1 MKLTRFLII
10 NNKSCKLVDFT
21 PQVILPTSIIGK
33 TDSGKSTILRSI
45 HGFFSQK
52 APQPII
58 KEDGFASEI
67 ASTCLSQEDLNS
79 ELQKISLPDFT
90 INSEKFIL
98 FVSEL
103 TLDPD
108 ESAENQELSST
119 LQWAIEKNP
128 SKIVV
133 AKYFDFAVPTGK
145 YLILSSDQESN
156 PLQLWKQSA
165 TTLKTKREELN
176 LTDADIRNDNSTG
189 RFKNFELV
197 RAIYEKLTCSIQ
209 WVEYPDFHKD
219 SAFFPSVA
227 YFDWN
232 KLNTE
237 EIGTLVKGVLTSTI
251 EPHKNK
257 LIAQASVAN
266 TEANQEINNEI
277 TQQAASLLDELPS
290 IESIQAKVEFKVT
303 DQISEITVKKKHS
316 DGPVLLESQG
326 EGFKKQVGFAFVK
339 WGAKKVT
346 ESVKNNNIWLFDEPE
361 THLFPADQ
369 REFFE
374 SLKKLS
380 TSAAQIILATHST
393 VFVDR
398 SKFNE
403 IKLAT
408 LENGYT
414 SLSQATSS
422 EDLFDLLGIKNSD
435 FLFFDK
441 FLVVEGPTE
450 RTLIP
455 YFYQLKYGTSM
466 AEDSIQLVCL
476 SGAEKIGA
484 ALSFFSDAFANFRS
498 TNKTCYYILDADAS
512 QTGTNIFHVG
522 KADIEDSLPNEI
534 WINVVKNRCGLDITT
549 QELDDIRG
557 KIDKTKQ
564 NTKLHKAL
572 SDWVIQKSSNSMKLP
587 KKTEC
592 AEYIK
597 TIVTDSSLIDAKI
610 IEAFEAARN

>member
-1 MKLTRFLII
+1 M
-10 NNKSCKLVDFT
+10 
-21 PQVILPTSIIGK
+21 PTSIIGK

-58 KEDGFASEI
+58 KEDGSASEI
-67 ASTCLSQEDLNS
+67 ASTCLSQDDLNH
-79 ELQKISLPDFT
+79 ELQKKSLPNFT
-90 INSEKFIL
+90 INSEKFVL

-108 ESAENQELSST
+108 ENVENQELSPT

-128 SKIVV
+128 SKIIIV
-133 AKYFDFAVPTGK
+133 KYFDFSVPTGK
-145 YLILSSDQESN
+145 YFILSSDQEGDS
-156 PLQLWKQSA
+156 LQLWKQSA
-165 TTLKTKREELN
+165 TTLKAKREELK

-197 RAIYEKLTCSIQ
+197 RGIYEKLTCSMQ
-209 WVEYPDFHKD
+209 WVEYPEFNKD
-219 SAFFPSVA
+219 GAFFPYVE

-237 EIGTLVKGVLTSTI
+237 QIGTLVKGVLTSTI

-257 LIAQASVAN
+257 LIAQASTAN
-266 TEANQEINNEI
+266 TEANQDINNEI
-277 TQQAASLLDELPS
+277 TQQTTSLLDELPS

-303 DQISEITVKKKHS
+303 DQISEITIKKKHS

-380 TSAAQIILATHST
+380 TTAAQIILATHST

-450 RTLIP
+450 KTLIP
-455 YFYQLKYGTSM
+455 FFYQLKYGETL
-466 AEDSIQLVCL
+466 ADDSIQLVCL

-484 ALSFFSDAFANFRS
+484 ALNFFTDAFSNFRS

-512 QTGTNIFHVG
+512 HTGTNIYHVG
-522 KADIEDSLPNEI
+522 KADIEDSIPNEI
-534 WINVVKNRCGLDITT
+534 WVNVVKNHCGLDINA
-549 QELDDIRG
+549 QELDDIRSR
-557 KIDKTKQ
+557 IDKTKH

-572 SDWVIQKSSNSMKLP
+572 GDLVAQKSGKSAQLP

-597 TIVTDSSLIDAKI
+597 TIFTDSSLIDSKI
-610 IEAFEAARN
+610 IEAFEAVRK

>member
-1 MKLTRFLII
+1 MKLSRFLII
-10 NNKSCKLVDFT
+10 NNKSCRLVDFV
-21 PQVILPTSIIGK
+21 PQVNLPTSIIGK

-58 KEDGFASEI
+58 KEDGLASEI
-67 ASTCLSQEDLNS
+67 ASTCLSQAELNL
-79 ELQKISLPDFT
+79 ELQKSSLPDFT
-90 INSEKFIL
+90 INSEKFVL
-98 FVSEL
+98 FVTEL

-108 ESAENQELSST
+108 ESAENQGLSAT

-128 SKIVV
+128 LKIVL
-133 AKYFDFAVPTGK
+133 AKYFDPTIPIGK
-145 YLILSSDQESN
+145 YYILSSDQEGD
-156 PLQLWKQSA
+156 PLSLWKQTA
-165 TTLKTKREELN
+165 AVLKAKREEVN
-176 LTDADIRNDNSTG
+176 LTDDEIRNDNSTG

-197 RAIYEKLTCSIQ
+197 RALYEKLTCSVQ
-209 WVEYPDFHKD
+209 WVEYLDFHRD
-219 SAFFPSVA
+219 STFFPYVE

-237 EIGTLVKGVLTSTI
+237 QIGTLVKGVLASTI
-251 EPHKNK
+251 EPYRNRLVAEANK
-257 LIAQASVAN
+257 INL
-266 TEANQEINNEI
+266 EANQDINREI
-277 TQQAASLLDELPS
+277 TQQTTSLLDELPS
-290 IESIQAKVEFKVT
+290 IESIEAKVEFMVT
-303 DQISEITVKKKHS
+303 DQITEITVKKKHS

-380 TSAAQIILATHST
+380 TSAAQIVLATHST

-414 SLSQATSS
+414 SLSQASSS

-435 FLFFDK
+435 FLFFDR
-441 FLVVEGPTE
+441 FLVVEGQTE

-455 YFYQLKYGTSM
+455 FFYQLKYGTSM
-466 AEDSIQLVCL
+466 AEDSVQLVCL

-512 QTGTNIFHVG
+512 QTGTNIFHAG

-534 WINVVKNRCGLDITT
+534 WINLVKNRCGLDITPE
-549 QELDDIRG
+549 ELDDIRNR
-557 KIDKTKQ
+557 IDKTQKK
-564 NTKLHKAL
+564 TKFHKAL
-572 SDWVIQKSSNSMKLP
+572 SDWVIQKSSQSAQLP

-592 AEYIK
+592 AEFIK
-597 TIVTDSSLIDAKI
+597 TIFTDSSLIDSKI